1 MDELITIEFDGG
13 SRGNPGPAG
22 IGIVLRAAD
31 GTPLVTLGRF
41 IGRATN
47 NIAEY
52 QALIVGLQKAQ
63 ELGAK
68 KLLIRGDSE
77 LIIKQMKG
85 EYRVRHPELKPL
97 HEEAQALISKFKE
110 ARLEHNLRHKNA
122 LADKLANL
130 AMDKKKEITEA
141 EDDSP
146 LDEPAPTPA
155 APGDRLECM
164 RCGMV
169 VEVRSPSS
177 LRPHQLKPLTC
188 QCGQKMVEGPE

>member
-1 MDELITIEFDGG
+1 MDELITVEFDGG

-22 IGIVLRAAD
+22 IGIVLRAKD
-31 GTPLVTLGRF
+31 GTPLITLGRF

-52 QALIVGLQKAQ
+52 QALITALKKAK

-77 LIIKQMKG
+77 LVIKQMKG

-97 HEEAQALISKFKE
+97 YEEAHQLLHQFKE
-110 ARLEHNLRHKNA
+110 AKLEHNLRDKNA

-141 EDDSP
+141 DDDSP
-146 LDEPAPTPA
+146 LDEPSPTPA
-155 APGDRLECM
+155 EKGDRLECM
-164 RCGMV
+164 RCGMTI
-169 VEVRSPSS
+169 EVRTPSS
-177 LRPHQLKPLTC
+177 LRPYQLKPLTC
-188 QCGQKMVEGPE
+188 QCGQKMVEGPP